1 LTGNLA
7 TIDQGTG
14 PWRGASAMSE
24 NIDNM
29 KLDELTADELDRV
42 VGGQQVSF
50 NFTRI
55 EFKYN
60 AQSAD

>member
-1 LTGNLA
+1 
-7 TIDQGTG
+7 
-14 PWRGASAMSE
+14 MSE